1 MYSVC
6 PDNLFTKFSP
16 SPPETIDSGGNDDET
31 TIHLA
36 NITHSAN
43 ERSEV
48 DIDIDT
54 KTIWSKYAIDK
65 SPADGHCFMH
75 SVIKSHSSQLL
86 NFPHENIDS
95 LLEKLKNETYNNASR
110 YVEFIDGD
118 GLTALHSG
126 VTEYIY
132 NKKYDTSYGD
142 LIPNI
147 IANAIMK
154 NIIIVMKTKGNTRI
168 ELISCL
174 EANQPS
180 ILVYKNGAHY
190 DAIIPIGSHTNLS

>member
-1 MYSVC
+1 
-6 PDNLFTKFSP
+6 
-16 SPPETIDSGGNDDET
+16 
-31 TIHLA
+31 
-36 NITHSAN
+36 
-43 ERSEV
+43 
-48 DIDIDT
+48 
-54 KTIWSKYAIDK
+54 
-65 SPADGHCFMH
+65 MH
-75 SVIKSHSSQLL
+75 SVMQSHSSQLL

-110 YVEFIDGD
+110 YVELIDGD

-190 DAIIPIGSHTNLS
+190 GGIVPIGSHTNLS